1 MNQPM
6 SKAFIPAVTVAG
18 MLFFFLLASRFIRSR
33 EGLHVGEMIPAAA
46 LRSSGGAEADIELW
60 RGSPTVLVLFQSA
73 CSACKEQIANLE
85 VIAADF
91 PGLRFALLSLNGAL
105 PGEKVPFNVYFD
117 PEGRFIRRMR
127 RLRVPTLYWIDAAGK
142 VKYVRTGCRTAASDA
157 LLFRTLLGNSPASN
171 FSQNLR

>member
-1 MNQPM
+1 MNQHG
-6 SKAFIPAVTVAG
+6 SKAFIPAITIAG
-18 MLFFFLLASRFIRSR
+18 TLFFFLLTSRFIRSR
-33 EGLHVGEMIPAAA
+33 EGIHVGEMVPAAV
-46 LRSSGGAEADIELW
+46 LRSSGGAATDTRLW

-85 VIAADF
+85 VIAAGF

-105 PGEKVPFNVYFD
+105 PGEKVAFNVYFD
-117 PEGRFIRRMR
+117 PEGHFIRGMR

-157 LLFRTLLGNSPASN
+157 VLFRSLLGNSPVSN
-171 FSQNLR
+171 FSQDLR